1 MNMLDPQEAL
11 IEKIKEL
18 PDFLD
23 VTNSSFSPDEQTI
36 ETQTPAV
43 CVIEG
48 EGIYEAGISNDFM
61 IDHEHYEINIVV
73 QHETNDANHKKTEA
87 IARELREKCLKKVM
101 FYRPAGFNDVFI
113 PVKRLRP
120 QYFEKEG
127 FAVFTVIVK
136 IKTIS

>member
-1 MNMLDPQEAL
+1 MSDAQEAL
-11 IEKIKEL
+11 IEKIKEI

-23 VTNSSFSPDEQTI
+23 VTNSSFSPNQQTI

-48 EGIYEAGISNDFM
+48 EGIYETGISSSFL
-61 IDHEHYEINIVV
+61 IDEAHYEIHIVI

-87 IARELREKCLKKVM
+87 IAGAFREKILKKVRS
-101 FYRPAGFNDVFI
+101 YRPAGFNDSFI

-120 QYFEKEG
+120 QYFETEG
-127 FAVFTVIVK
+127 FAVFTLVVQIKK
-136 IKTIS
+136 IS

>member
-1 MNMLDPQEAL
+1 MLDPQEAL

-36 ETQTPAV
+36 KTQTPAI

-48 EGIYEAGISNDFM
+48 EGIYETGISSTFL
-61 IDHEHYEINIVV
+61 IDDSYYEIHIVV

-87 IARELREKCLKKVM
+87 IAGELRKKLLKKVM
-101 FYRPAGFNDVFI
+101 FYRPVGFNDVFI